1 MSWLFSAKTAVL
13 SPKKVMIID
22 DEPDIVTIMEL
33 ALKNNG
39 YSVRGFTDSK
49 EAVKEFVN
57 NSEEYALVIS
67 DIKMPIMGGFELA
80 RKIKETNPRIPLVF
94 MTAFEISKSEFSSLF
109 PSMPVS
115 DLVTKPFTN
124 ALLITMVKKYVGV
137 TETQ

>member
-1 MSWLFSAKTAVL
+1 MSWLFSAKNAVIG
-13 SPKKVMIID
+13 PKKVMIID

-49 EAVKEFVN
+49 EAVKEFMN

-67 DIKMPIMGGFELA
+67 DIKMPIMSGFELA
-80 RKIKETNPRIPLVF
+80 RKIKETNPNIPLVF
-94 MTAFEISKSEFSSLF
+94 MTAFEISKAEFSSLF

-124 ALLITMVKKYVGV
+124 TLLITMVKKYVGV

>member
-1 MSWLFSAKTAVL
+1 MSWLFSAKNAVIG
-13 SPKKVMIID
+13 PKKVMIID

-49 EAVKEFVN
+49 EAVKEFMN
-57 NSEEYALVIS
+57 NSGEYALVIS
-67 DIKMPIMGGFELA
+67 DIKMPIMSGFELA
-80 RKIKETNPRIPLVF
+80 RKIKETNPNIPLVF
-94 MTAFEISKSEFSSLF
+94 MTAFEISKSEFSSLL

-124 ALLITMVKKYVGV
+124 TLLITMVKKYVGV

>member
-1 MSWLFSAKTAVL
+1 VSWLFSAKNAVIG
-13 SPKKVMIID
+13 PKKVMIID

-49 EAVKEFVN
+49 EAVKEFMN
-57 NSEEYALVIS
+57 NSGEYALVIS
-67 DIKMPIMGGFELA
+67 DIKMPIMSGFELA
-80 RKIKETNPRIPLVF
+80 RKIKETNPNIPLVF
-94 MTAFEISKSEFSSLF
+94 MTAFEISKSEFSSLL

-124 ALLITMVKKYVGV
+124 TLLITMVKKYVGV

>member
-1 MSWLFSAKTAVL
+1 MSWLFSAKTAVI

-49 EAVKEFVN
+49 EAVKEFMN

-80 RKIKETNPRIPLVF
+80 RKIKETNPTIPLVF
-94 MTAFEISKSEFSSLF
+94 MTAFEISKSEFSALF

-124 ALLITMVKKYVGV
+124 TLLITMVKKYVRV